1 MSDAKQL
8 QEDLGMTTTIKLK
21 YPVRLATGQTLE
33 QIRVR
38 RAKVGDLRAVLHIEG
53 ETAQGLAILSRI
65 TGLVSE
71 DLDELDIED
80 LNKLQATFRFGQ
92 EEAV

>member
-1 MSDAKQL
+1 
-8 QEDLGMTTTIKLK
+8 
-21 YPVRLATGQTLE
+21 
-33 QIRVR
+33 
-38 RAKVGDLRAVLHIEG
+38 VGDLRAVLHIEG

-65 TGLVSE
+65 TGLVPE

>member
-8 QEDLGMTTTIKLK
+8 QEDLGITTTIKLK

-33 QIRVR
+33 QITVR
-38 RAKVGDLRAVLHIEG
+38 RAKVGDLRAVWYIEG

-65 TGLVSE
+65 TGLVPE

-80 LNKLQATFRFGQ
+80 LNNLQATFRFGQ